1 MKVKKYKRFTL
12 LVLVISALAILT
24 GCKTDEEK
32 YDDLVSEGKSLA
44 RDDKT
49 SKAEKKYKE
58 AIELLPEK
66 SAAYLELYKLYIDEE
81 DYVQADAILSEA
93 LEQVEERSEKK
104 KIEKK
109 AEEFI
114 EKGYLDVV
122 YKPTSEP
129 IVTDGPDLTG
139 PPIVTDEPDADP
151 GLTDILD
158 PETDYTTLVTPTSEP
173 DITPTIIVIDPN
185 GTPGG
190 YIPEDDVPKD
200 CQDLNGI
207 EIVICDW
214 YSDKEGLGNDYEE
227 ARDFQRQVMME
238 RHNYIIKAD
247 GSYKKDSIA
256 NEFVEY
262 ATNGGDDRYLVFVLP
277 NNWVTRAALDSCLA
291 YNLAH
296 IPDILDFSEERY
308 RQNRVYEKY
317 VYDDAIYGFNVG
329 YAEPGTGIYFNK
341 TLLKEA
347 GIDPDTIYD
356 MQKNGTWTWDAFE
369 DILAATQDY
378 LDNSKYVMQHH
389 ALSCNKNAMVTAAV
403 VSNGGEYIG
412 RKQDGT
418 YSYRLEDPDTTEA
431 LEWAVKI
438 LTDYYQYEPEDAAD
452 DYYLQEFID
461 GGAAFLVDNESV
473 SEESFDHKNFEAGF
487 VMFPQGPKAETC
499 VNISEGNII
508 VIPACYNYD
517 KIRQIAFALS
527 KYFADVQG
535 FEDINE
541 DYIDALHNSL
551 TDYRAGMETLP
562 MMYEPEHRVLV
573 YHNVLADIDID
584 KDFLRYIYAGAD
596 VHLAQMKTREAWQD
610 VKELEVP
617 EVEVPPVT
625 PSPESEYILSDSDK
639 RYIDESELAM
649 LSAWG
654 CKVARNE
661 IYARHGRRFKD
672 AELQAY
678 FDAKS
683 WYKGTIEPA
692 DFDDSVL
699 NDFENKNKELIT
711 KYEIEKGYRD

>member
-24 GCKTDEEK
+24 GCKTAEEK

-139 PPIVTDEPDADP
+139 PPIVTDEPDSDP

-158 PETDYTTLVTPTSEP
+158 QDTDYTPVTPTSEP

-185 GTPGG
+185 GTPGIN
-190 YIPEDDVPKD
+190 IPEDDVPKD

-214 YSDKEGLGNDYEE
+214 YSDKEGLRNDYEE

-277 NNWVTRAALDSCLA
+277 NNWVTRAALESGLA
-291 YNLAH
+291 YNLAY

-317 VYDDAIYGFNVG
+317 VFDDAIYGFNVG
-329 YAEPGTGIYFNK
+329 YAEPGTGLYFNK

-356 MQKNGTWTWDAFE
+356 MQKNGTWT
-369 DILAATQDY
+369 
-378 LDNSKYVMQHH
+378 
-389 ALSCNKNAMVTAAV
+389 
-403 VSNGGEYIG
+403 
-412 RKQDGT
+412 
-418 YSYRLEDPDTTEA
+418 
-431 LEWAVKI
+431 
-438 LTDYYQYEPEDAAD
+438 
-452 DYYLQEFID
+452 
-461 GGAAFLVDNESV
+461 
-473 SEESFDHKNFEAGF
+473 
-487 VMFPQGPKAETC
+487 
-499 VNISEGNII
+499 
-508 VIPACYNYD
+508 
-517 KIRQIAFALS
+517 
-527 KYFADVQG
+527 
-535 FEDINE
+535 
-541 DYIDALHNSL
+541 
-551 TDYRAGMETLP
+551 
-562 MMYEPEHRVLV
+562 
-573 YHNVLADIDID
+573 
-584 KDFLRYIYAGAD
+584 
-596 VHLAQMKTREAWQD
+596 
-610 VKELEVP
+610 
-617 EVEVPPVT
+617 
-625 PSPESEYILSDSDK
+625 
-639 RYIDESELAM
+639 
-649 LSAWG
+649 
-654 CKVARNE
+654 
-661 IYARHGRRFKD
+661 
-672 AELQAY
+672 
-678 FDAKS
+678 
-683 WYKGTIEPA
+683 
-692 DFDDSVL
+692 
-699 NDFENKNKELIT
+699 
-711 KYEIEKGYRD
+711 